1 MHVHRQPC
9 IAIECLPKLP
19 FFRPDENCISPV
31 MLAEVG
37 SELVLTP
44 LQQNQ
49 GSLK

>member
-1 MHVHRQPC
+1 MHVHTQPC
-9 IAIECLPKLP
+9 IAIAGLPKLL
-19 FFRPDENCISPV
+19 FFLPDENCISPV

-44 LQQNQ
+44 LQQHQ